1 MSANKLKP
9 GNADR
14 VTLKGETYD
23 LDHFAIKQVI
33 IGIEARKFIDKIG
46 VDLDKV
52 SQAAEKLT
60 QVAART
66 APLPQKLSIRHSP
79 SPIPHPPYLQ
89 AIRVLD
95 LDPVM

>member
-1 MSANKLKP
+1 MSANKLKR

-14 VTLKGETYD
+14 VTLKGETY
-23 LDHFAIKQVI
+23 
-33 IGIEARKFIDKIG
+33 KIG

-66 APLPQKLSIRHSP
+66 ARLPQKLSIRHSP

>member
-1 MSANKLKP
+1 MSANRLKRA
-9 GNADR
+9 NVDL
-14 VTLKGETYD
+14 VIFKSETYD

-33 IGIEARKFIDKIG
+33 TGIEARKFIDKIG

-60 QVAART
+60 QVVART
-66 APLPQKLSIRHSP
+66 ALLPQKLWIRHSP